1 MKTIKWICDDR
12 LIDKIESEK
21 DLVSLVADDS
31 YVRIEIDKH
40 TFIQV
45 ARDNSLEGWYS
56 EESARHSPIREI
68 VVSDSSEILPILEKF
83 EREHGCD
90 IKTVSKSD
98 RDTIPKYL
106 LILLTGGSLIQ
117 TIFFVVNRYEN
128 PRILE
133 SLVVNILGSLVVI
146 FSGYC
151 CKKDLFFGRFFDAS
165 RDLSPINFWSGLVIS
180 IAIGAALQIL
190 SFFW

>member
-12 LIDKIESEK
+12 LINKIESEK
-21 DLVSLVADDS
+21 ELLSLVADES
-31 YVRIEIDKH
+31 YIRIEIDKY

-45 ARDNSLEGWYS
+45 ARDNSLAGWYL
-56 EESARHSPIREI
+56 EESARHLPIREI
-68 VVSDSSEILPILEKF
+68 VVSDSSEILPIIEKF
-83 EREHGCD
+83 ERRYGYD
-90 IKTVSKSD
+90 IKTVSKND
-98 RDTIPKYL
+98 RDIIPKYL
-106 LILLTGGSLIQ
+106 LIFLTGGSLIQ
-117 TIFFVVNRYEN
+117 TIFFVANRHED

-165 RDLSPINFWSGLVIS
+165 RDLSPMNFWSGLVLS
-180 IAIGAALQIL
+180 VAIGVALQIL